1 MSDITVVTPPDV
13 YVTDLYS
20 ILLIHPNVEVK
31 QAVSNIME
39 SINNP
44 IVIYLYE
51 LADNLEVPWLMDA
64 VQKTDLVFIDVDN
77 CSPIV
82 RNLASYIIGK
92 PKTFYLTNDSKTPY
106 NIINH
111 NRVYDFNWL
120 ESTIKRG
127 LNEI

>member
-1 MSDITVVTPPDV
+1 M
-13 YVTDLYS
+13 
-20 ILLIHPNVEVK
+20 LIHPNVEVK

-51 LADNLEVPWLMDA
+51 LADNLEVTWLMDA

-92 PKTFYLTNDSKTPY
+92 PKTFYLTNQPETVY
-106 NIINH
+106 NIINV
-111 NRVYDFNWL
+111 NRIYD
-120 ESTIKRG
+120 IKQFMEG
-127 LNEI
+127 VNYFGVQQQ